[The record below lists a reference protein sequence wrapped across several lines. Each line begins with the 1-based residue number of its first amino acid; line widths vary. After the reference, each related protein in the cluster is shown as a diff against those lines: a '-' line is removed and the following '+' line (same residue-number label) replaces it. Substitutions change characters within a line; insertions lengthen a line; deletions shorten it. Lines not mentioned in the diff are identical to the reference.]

1 MAEINNIKIGNTTP
15 DAVMFDSLSGVYNIK
30 LNEGTWEINDGWE
43 VEFIKSNLI
52 KITKFK
58 IDTWGVRLLITN
70 DTDLYTKCKSYE
82 VQVQGL
88 TAVNERVQFTKAYCG
103 TGGYDVDWRAGKYT
117 SGRYIQGLGI
127 QGGKG
132 YSNYPDSS
140 LQMGK
145 HPWDIGNV
153 INIVDGFVKGSNFDG
168 SYGAWTIGLFGGVQD
183 STSTDFEKIWDI
195 SDTPII
201 IRLDVNHIN
210 PASKECWRVIGN
222 GQTVYNKDKTFENC
236 WEKYGLIE
244 EVTYDTDA
252 IVKAIKSPDIG
263 SSNTIYLP
271 PLETLDNIP
280 SNIAWQLSIFNTEY
294 WETIKNWYANHN
306 IKGEL
311 LHGRL
316 FYGANISGSITLN
329 IDKSSEEAAA
339 LFGHDLFRGSSIESV
354 TFNLI
359 NGAYIGSGNNL
370 FRGASYI
377 KNINFT
383 SGHLIANDL
392 AGMFEWC
399 RAIEVIPK
407 GIIYW
412 SQRGVSGKTHIPYF
426 CDGCSKLITIEAE
439 DGERDSD
446 SNTISVTGFMQQAF
460 YGCSALVTIGPILD
474 FKTVRPHVNYN
485 TDKLFTGCAVL
496 TDVRIKNLNHG
507 DWKLDGTGDLGTLA
521 SIDQD
526 SVIYLFNN
534 LTDLVS
540 EYRENIEEG
549 DLETPSINSAN
560 LYCPIEW
567 DTYITDEMV
576 TSANNK
582 GWNIYIGGEKVEGTK
597 SITITWIPIT
607 DSGEVDTSIPSG
619 TSGRVVFFGGLLPTK
634 ASIVSRL
641 NDKTQLAYT
650 EHYIKSDTP
659 TIYTKITTGDN
670 EVIEISDSGSIIYAC
685 WDSRLST
692 YTEDDIYLGNIL
704 YTANQSIEAKIDSV
718 AFNTSI

>member
-1 MAEINNIKIGNTTP
+1 MANINTIKLGSNSPNAI
-15 DAVMFDSLSGVYNIK
+15 MFDSLSGVYNIK

-43 VEFIKSNLI
+43 VEFIKSNII

-70 DTDLYTKCKSYE
+70 GTDLYTKCKSYE

-88 TAVNERVQFTKAYCG
+88 TAVNEKVQFTKAYCG

-153 INIVDGFVKGSNFDG
+153 TNIVDGFVKGSNFDS

-222 GQTVYNKDKTFENC
+222 GITVYNKDKTFENC
-236 WEKYGLIE
+236 WERYGLVE
-244 EVTYDTDA
+244 EVTYDTDT
-252 IVKAIKSPDIG
+252 IVKAIKSTNIG
-263 SSNTIYLP
+263 ASNTIYLP

-306 IKGEL
+306 IDGKILYGK
-311 LHGRL
+311 L
-316 FYGANISGSITLN
+316 FYGANISGEITLN
-329 IDKSSEEAAA
+329 MISEAETYCAMH
-339 LFGHDLFRGSSIESV
+339 GEDLFRNSLIEKVNFVLDEYCSMGSC
-354 TFNLI
+354 NC
-359 NGAYIGSGNNL
+359 L
-370 FRGASYI
+370 FRGAS
-377 KNINFT
+377 
-383 SGHLIANDL
+383 HLKEITTNKPFLANDL
-392 AGMFEWC
+392 SGMFERCSKLTIFPKELINWSSYG
-399 RAIEVIPK
+399 EIPRVNM
-407 GIIYW
+407 GYCW
-412 SQRGVSGKTHIPYF
+412 
-426 CDGCSKLITIEAE
+426 DGCSALTTIESNDGDRE
-439 DGERDSD
+439 DN
-446 SNTISVTGFMQQAF
+446 SNTIKFRRYAPQCF
-460 YGCSALVTIGPILD
+460 CNCYKLVTIGPILD
-474 FKTVRPHVNYN
+474 FKAIIPHVDDN
-485 TDKLFTGCAVL
+485 TYLLFSNCAAL

-540 EYRENIEEG
+540 EYSESIEEG
-549 DLETPSINSAN
+549 DLETPSINAAN
-560 LYCPIEW
+560 LYCPAEW
-567 DTYITDEMV
+567 SAYITNDMIQ
-576 TSANNK
+576 SANAK
-582 GWNIYIGGEKVEGTK
+582 GWTIFVGG
-597 SITITWIPIT
+597 S
-607 DSGEVDTSIPSG
+607 EV
-619 TSGRVVFFGGLLPTK
+619 
-634 ASIVSRL
+634 
-641 NDKTQLAYT
+641 
-650 EHYIKSDTP
+650 TP
-659 TIYTKITTGDN
+659 N
-670 EVIEISDSGSIIYAC
+670 
-685 WDSRLST
+685 
-692 YTEDDIYLGNIL
+692 
-704 YTANQSIEAKIDSV
+704 
-718 AFNTSI
+718 